1 MIILEEHK
9 AANLSNFIVHAIDDN
24 GDVIH
29 SRVIAMPLYEVQ
41 ADGGNA
47 QFILYND
54 EYVPNSD
61 VYRYLNIEMKGRPLT
76 SRRKSAHAI
85 RLLYVYLSY
94 SNRTITGITREV
106 RDGLRNFLKGVM
118 PVYGQ
123 YHLMTVRSN
132 ATVNAYMSCYR
143 NYLDFL
149 DIDCKSLTRSK
160 SITVTTLS
168 EGDFSLTQN
177 VLRYDSSLTVNSHK
191 TDYLPAFISPKE
203 FARLWDIA
211 RRHNDRTAMLMM
223 YLMYCHGLRRGE
235 CLGITVEDLK
245 TINCDGKDIPIIVLR
260 NRLSDRDDQK
270 AKNRI
275 AAEDASIYR
284 NSDYIGQYRKDP
296 YSRICLV
303 EDDDFYRELWDYV
316 EESSEDAIL
325 NHEKNYLDAIAD
337 IVEKDFGARTGL
349 DENHYIFL
357 NRNGKRL
364 SGQTWDYT
372 LKKYFLEAGIPVV
385 TGHREG
391 NLSHRFRH
399 GFAMLHAHF
408 MKPVIAP
415 QNLQKLMRHNSI
427 KSTMKYYNLTPEE
440 EVKMKTDLQQSIYES
455 MDYLKVSF
463 EKYVKNE
470 SKATND

>member
-1 MIILEEHK
+1 MIVLEEYK
-9 AANLSNFIVHAIDDN
+9 AGNQSNYVVHALDDDGN
-24 GDVIH
+24 EIH
-29 SRVIAMPLYEVQ
+29 QREIRIPLIEMD
-41 ADGGNA
+41 AETKKTS
-47 QFILYND
+47 FILYND
-54 EYVPNSD
+54 KWEPISEAF
-61 VYRYLNIEMKGRPLT
+61 RYLNIEMKGRPLT
-76 SRRKSAHAI
+76 SRRKAAHAI

-94 SNRTITGITREV
+94 VNRTIAGITREV
-106 RDGLRNFLKGVM
+106 RDGLRNFLKGTM
-118 PVYGQ
+118 PVHRQ
-123 YHLMTVRSN
+123 YHLLTVRSN

-143 NYLDFL
+143 NYLDYL
-149 DIDCKSLTRSK
+149 DISCKPLTRTK
-160 SITVTTLS
+160 SVTVTTFS
-168 EGDFSLTQN
+168 EGDFSFTQS
-177 VLRYDSSLTVNSHK
+177 VLKYDSSLKVNSHK
-191 TDYLPAFISPKE
+191 SEYLPAFISPKE
-203 FARLWDIA
+203 FSCLWEIA
-211 RRHNDRTAMLMM
+211 RRHNDRTAMIMM

-235 CLGITVEDLK
+235 CLGITIKDLK
-245 TINCDGKDIPIIVLR
+245 TINCDGKDIPVIILR

-275 AAEDASIYR
+275 AAEDMSIYR
-284 NSDYIGQYRKDP
+284 DSDYIGQYKKDP
-296 YSRICLV
+296 YSRVCLV

-316 EESSEDAIL
+316 ETTSENAIL
-325 NHEKNYLDAIAD
+325 NHESNYIDAVAD
-337 IVEKDFGARTGL
+337 IVEKDYGNRTGL

-372 LKKYFLEAGIPVV
+372 LKKYFMEAGIPVV

-415 QNLQKLMRHNSI
+415 QDLQKLMRHNSI

-463 EKYVKNE
+463 EEYVKNE
-470 SKATND
+470 CE